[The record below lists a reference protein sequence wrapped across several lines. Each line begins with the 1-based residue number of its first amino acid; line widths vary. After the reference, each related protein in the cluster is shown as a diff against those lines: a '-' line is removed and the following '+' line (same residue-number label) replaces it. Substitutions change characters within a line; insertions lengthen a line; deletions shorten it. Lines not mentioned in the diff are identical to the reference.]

1 MAQANQ
7 ADLLGEGL
15 YDPKAVKAAAP
26 GVTPQQQR
34 ADAAAPVYE
43 QLQAEAAQTGTGNL
57 LNYDRSQGTG
67 APLGGQQPGATGA
80 YDIATPSGK
89 ATYDYMHSLGS
100 GTGVNDVL
108 NRVGESAGMTHVGD
122 VMDPLGQFAPK
133 NPLTFNPV
141 AKAADPNTGLGTT
154 LVNTPGGSSA
164 GRPITNMTPG
174 TAAAGQLAGQ
184 GVLQTA
190 GNAVK
195 NAFDFGGGAGGRGSG
210 LYDENYLTRA
220 LGNADSAR
228 QLGAS
233 VMSGAQNAPDAGDKA
248 RQAEVF
254 NQAMKFATAPTDE
267 PTKADLLLKQ
277 AQEQGMS
284 DALSVARSGRA
295 RDAGSQARALQ
306 TATAENAASSVANAR
321 DAAALRQQEA
331 KDFRDQQLQGLTLG
345 GNVATGIRSGTDTE
359 RGQTL
364 NFGLGTQQVGAQT
377 EGDVL
382 KTIPQLEQARHADQ
396 FELTPSQKLKLA
408 LMGAG
413 GDVLSSFL

>member
-7 ADLLGEGL
+7 ADLLGEGV

-80 YDIATPSGK
+80 YDAATPSGK

-100 GTGVNDVL
+100 GTGINDVL

-122 VMDPLGQFAPK
+122 VMDPIGQFAPK

-195 NAFDFGGGAGGRGSG
+195 NAFDFSGGAGGRGSG
-210 LYDENYLTRA
+210 LYDENYLQGA
-220 LGNADSAR
+220 LGNADATR
-228 QLGAS
+228 QLGAD
-233 VMSGAQNAPDAGDKA
+233 VMSGAKNAPDKADAA
-248 RQAEVF
+248 RQQDVLD
-254 NQAMKFATAPTDE
+254 QAMAFAKNTDE
-267 PTKADLLLKQ
+267 PTKAELLLKQ
-277 AQEQGMS
+277 AQEQGMG

-306 TATAENAASSVANAR
+306 TATAENAASGVANAR
-321 DAAALRQQEA
+321 DAALLRQQEA
-331 KDFRDQQLQGLTLG
+331 QDFRNQQLSALGL
-345 GNVATGIRSGTDTE
+345 GNNIATGMRGASDTE

-364 NFGLGTQQVGAQT
+364 NFGLGTQQVGAT
-377 EGDVL
+377 TTGDVL
-382 KTIPQLEQARHADQ
+382 KTIPQLEQARHADAY
-396 FELTPSQKLKLA
+396 ELTPSQKLKLS
-408 LMGAG
+408 LLGAS
-413 GDVLSSFL
+413 GDVLSQFL

>member
-1 MAQANQ
+1 MAYGNQ
-7 ADLLGEGL
+7 ADLLGEGVI
-15 YDPKAVKAAAP
+15 DPNAVKAAAP
-26 GVTPQQQR
+26 GVTPEQQR
-34 ADAAAPVYE
+34 ADAGAPIYE
-43 QLQAEAAQTGTGNL
+43 QLAAQAAQTGTGNV
-57 LNYDRSQGTG
+57 LNYDRSKGTG

-80 YDIATPSGK
+80 YEAASPSGK

-100 GTGVNDVL
+100 GTGVGDVL
-108 NRVGESAGMTHVGD
+108 NQLGEGAGVSHAGD
-122 VMDPLGQFAPK
+122 VLSPLKQFQVA
-133 NPLTFNPV
+133 NPV
-141 AKAADPNTGLGTT
+141 DWNPTARAMDPNTGLGTT
-154 LVNTPGGSSA
+154 SVAAPGGASA
-164 GRPITNMTPG
+164 GRPLTNMTPG
-174 TAAAGQLAGQ
+174 TAAAARVGQQ
-184 GVLQTA
+184 GVLPTA
-190 GNAVK
+190 GGAVGG
-195 NAFDFGGGAGGRGSG
+195 AFDFGGGGGGRGSG
-210 LYDENYLTRA
+210 LYDENYLARA

-228 QLGAS
+228 QLGAN

-254 NQAMKFATAPTDE
+254 DQAMQFATKPTDE

-277 AQEQGMS
+277 AQEQGMG

-306 TATAENAASSVANAR
+306 TATAENAASGVANAR
-321 DAAALRQQEA
+321 DAGLLRAQES

-345 GNVATGIRSGTDTE
+345 GNVATGIRSGGDTE

-396 FELTPSQKLKLA
+396 YDLTPSQKLKLA
-408 LMGAG
+408 LMGG
-413 GDVLSSFL
+413 GADVLTSLL